1 MKLIINL
8 LSKVEY
14 LTSILQGK
22 GFGAAKISLGIET
35 EKALSFLSKSRT
47 LTVFDVGANIGEYS
61 KKILKINEN
70 CKIIIFEPSKRNSRI
85 LKKKFKNFLDKVK
98 VENLGLNSKN
108 GYFKLYYD
116 KLGSP
121 LASLSKRSFL
131 GSNLKIKGFERV
143 QFTTLKKYLARNKIR
158 NIDLLKLDVE
168 GFELQC
174 LQGAGKYINKIKV
187 IQFEFGG
194 CNIETRTFFRDFWC
208 FFSKYNFDLYRIS
221 PFSLVKLDKYSEN
234 YENFLT
240 TNFIAVNRK
249 LNVK

>member
-1 MKLIINL
+1 M
-8 LSKVEY
+8 
-14 LTSILQGK
+14 
-22 GFGAAKISLGIET
+22 
-35 EKALSFLSKSRT
+35 
-47 LTVFDVGANIGEYS
+47 
-61 KKILKINEN
+61 
-70 CKIIIFEPSKRNSRI
+70 
-85 LKKKFKNFLDKVK
+85 
-98 VENLGLNSKN
+98 
-108 GYFKLYYD
+108 
-116 KLGSP
+116 
-121 LASLSKRSFL
+121 
-131 GSNLKIKGFERV
+131 
-143 QFTTLKKYLARNKIR
+143 
-158 NIDLLKLDVE
+158 KLDVE